1 MKKTL
6 YFIVLATLCLF
17 IKVNA
22 QPPNNTLTPLKPG
35 DTIPET
41 VWQLSQQVTNE
52 TTGKEILKLHNYKG
66 KAIILDFWAT
76 WCSSCINNFSK
87 IDSLGKLF
95 GNDLQ
100 FILVNCIK
108 GTGDSGTKIKAFFVK
123 YNTGLSSPLSAPS
136 IINDSVLKALFPHSF
151 IPHYVWIGKDGNVK
165 AITSSEAL
173 TYDNVQKFVNNQDL
187 SLTNKSN

>member
-17 IKVNA
+17 LKVNA

-35 DTIPET
+35 DTIPEA

-52 TTGKEILKLHNYKG
+52 ITGKEILKLHSYKD

-87 IDSLGKLF
+87 TDSLGKLF

-100 FILVNCIK
+100 FILVNSIK
-108 GTGDSGTKIKAFFVK
+108 GTGDSETKIKAFFVK
-123 YNTGLSSPLSAPS
+123 YNTGLSYPLSAPS
-136 IINDSVLKALFPHSF
+136 IINDSVLKALFPHLF
-151 IPHYVWIGKDGNVK
+151 IPHYVWIGKDGKVK

-173 TYDNVQKFVNNQDL
+173 TYDNVHKFVNNRDL